1 MLKMILSLII
11 FSSFAFAITKN
22 QVYSLYKN
30 KDYKNVCKKG
40 AWIFTKNKNDETYL
54 SIVALSCIKADM
66 LNSALGMSKYM
77 NNKRKIGRVN
87 ASYIANLY
95 LIKRL
100 LIQFVYDGIDLSNL
114 SLPKSNHFLSK
125 VFENL
130 SKHNYMKENNKFV
143 IKLKNITYILQPLE
157 DSKAK
162 KIIITV
168 IKNNKIYNHIFW

>member
-22 QVYSLYKN
+22 QLYSLYKN
-30 KDYKNVCKKG
+30 KDYKNVCIKGTWALKKY
-40 AWIFTKNKNDETYL
+40 KNDEIYL
-54 SIVALSCIKADM
+54 SIITLSCVKVDM
-66 LNSALGMSKYM
+66 LNNALRISKSM
-77 NNKRKIGRVN
+77 GKTKLGRTN

-95 LIKRL
+95 FIKRL

-130 SKHNYMKENNKFV
+130 SKYNYMKENNKFV

-157 DSKAK
+157 DSKFK

-168 IKNNKIYNHIFW
+168 IKNNKIYKHFFW